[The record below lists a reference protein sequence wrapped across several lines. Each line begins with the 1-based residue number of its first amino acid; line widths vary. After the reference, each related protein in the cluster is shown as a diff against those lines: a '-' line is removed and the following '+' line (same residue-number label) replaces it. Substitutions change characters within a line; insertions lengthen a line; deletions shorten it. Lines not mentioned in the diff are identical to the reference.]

1 MSRVTSQR
9 KEPNVHRR
17 QRSERGQSAVEF
29 AVVVPILVLVLV
41 VVSDFG
47 RLFFVSVAVN
57 NAARAGAQYGSQFV
71 TNAKDSTGM
80 VAAAN
85 LDGANI
91 TGWNTPTASECTCVN
106 PPSPLVACPASYCT
120 HTTTANYVEVDTSAT
135 YHTLLTYPGIPSA
148 YTLTGKAVMQVQ
160 Q

>member
-1 MSRVTSQR
+1 MNRVRLQR
-9 KEPNVHRR
+9 KEAKAYRR
-17 QRSERGQSAVEF
+17 RLSERGQSAVEF
-29 AVVVPILVLVLV
+29 AVVVPILVLLLV
-41 VVSDFG
+41 VISDFG
-47 RLFFVSVAVN
+47 RIFFVSISVN

-71 TNAKDSTGM
+71 TNAKDSSGM

-91 TGWNTPTASECTCVN
+91 SGWNAPTASECTCVN
-106 PPSPLVACPASYCT
+106 PPGALTACPGNYCS

-135 YHTLLTYPGIPSA
+135 YHTLLTYPGIPSS
-148 YTLTGKAVMQVQ
+148 YNLTGKAVMQVQ